1 MRGAYF
7 SVDKWR
13 WRGSLPASLLPAS
26 VALPSSAKPT
36 FPLGGLPSISGSGIR
51 QDLGG
56 ILILLSLSWMPLGS
70 LWAFHEIIWGGAPR
84 RDLEIGLLGL
94 LLCLGRLQSG
104 SLQLSLIPRSLCCL
118 AVSLMCSWM
127 VEFTNRIWIRN
138 KEKFKH
144 AVFLNIFSVLIPLFR
159 DLQKWTV
166 SSWRDCFTAAK
177 TVKVPALKSTTW
189 FWIIIQIPRGFQA
202 LGSFQSVF
210 FLTLKNVLYY
220 CMTRWFVLRV
230 FNFT

>member
-94 LLCLGRLQSG
+94 LLYLGRLQSG

-127 VEFTNRIWIRN
+127 VEFTNLTIPGRR
-138 KEKFKH
+138 EP
-144 AVFLNIFSVLIPLFR
+144 VFSSSGKGQRRKRPLNVSQLKTFAEELYHFSFSCGVWW
-159 DLQKWTV
+159 LQ
-166 SSWRDCFTAAK
+166 
-177 TVKVPALKSTTW
+177 
-189 FWIIIQIPRGFQA
+189 
-202 LGSFQSVF
+202 
-210 FLTLKNVLYY
+210 
-220 CMTRWFVLRV
+220 
-230 FNFT
+230 

>member
-13 WRGSLPASLLPAS
+13 WQGSLPASLLPAS

-36 FPLGGLPSISGSGIR
+36 FPLGGFTSISGSGI

-56 ILILLSLSWMPLGS
+56 ILVLLSLSWMPLGS

-84 RDLEIGLLGL
+84 RDLKIGLLGL

-118 AVSLMCSWM
+118 AVSAMCSWM
-127 VEFTNRIWIRN
+127 VEFTNLTIPGRRETVFSSNRMGQRRKRPLNVSQLKTFAEELYLFFFSHVGFDDYN
-138 KEKFKH
+138 K
-144 AVFLNIFSVLIPLFR
+144 
-159 DLQKWTV
+159 
-166 SSWRDCFTAAK
+166 TAQ
-177 TVKVPALKSTTW
+177 
-189 FWIIIQIPRGFQA
+189 F
-202 LGSFQSVF
+202 
-210 FLTLKNVLYY
+210 
-220 CMTRWFVLRV
+220 
-230 FNFT
+230 